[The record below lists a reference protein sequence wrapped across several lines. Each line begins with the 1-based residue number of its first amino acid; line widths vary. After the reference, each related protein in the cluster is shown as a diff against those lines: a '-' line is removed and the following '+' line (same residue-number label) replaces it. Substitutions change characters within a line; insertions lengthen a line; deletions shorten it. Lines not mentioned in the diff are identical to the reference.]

1 MLFLPPNQQR
11 QSTEGTRA
19 AYTMKNKGPRTDP
32 CIGTPQEEVGLY
44 EEEKVIITSGAEVSR
59 VLTVLGPLCS

>member
-1 MLFLPPNQQR
+1 
-11 QSTEGTRA
+11 
-19 AYTMKNKGPRTDP
+19 MKNKGPRTDP

-59 VLTVLGPLCS
+59 VLTVLGLLCP